1 VASERFSDVPALVRA
16 ELSNRLRRRPA
27 DPPVSVAE
35 ADALA
40 DLGVG
45 SLELL
50 ELADALETALE
61 VNPFDSGVS
70 LTEMRTVSDLCAAY
84 QAAVSGRPSPADDDL
99 LHASRKRAEA
109 RRRPRSL

>member
-1 VASERFSDVPALVRA
+1 VGAERPADVAAIVRA
-16 ELSNRLRRRPA
+16 ELANRLRRRA
-27 DPPVSVAE
+27 GDPPVAIGA

-50 ELADALETALE
+50 ELADALESALA
-61 VNPFDSGVS
+61 VNPFDGDVS

-84 QAAVSGRPSPADDDL
+84 QAAVDGTPPPGNDDL
-99 LHASRKRAEA
+99 LASSRKRAEA
-109 RRRPRSL
+109 RRRQRSL